1 MALQKNIRGMQ
12 DIRTHNGMDNQVY
25 QPYKAYM
32 KISCLEMEKARL
44 GKEKEKAQNRI
55 KNIEKRFSEMDNEKT
70 SILNEINEINNSN
83 NSNNVEIDKLKS
95 TPGTKRAGTKIRY

>member
-44 GKEKEKAQNRI
+44 GKEKEKAQEDCRI
-55 KNIEKRFSEMDNEKT
+55 PGSTRRNSKAKRFDYC
-70 SILNEINEINNSN
+70 
-83 NSNNVEIDKLKS
+83 
-95 TPGTKRAGTKIRY
+95 R